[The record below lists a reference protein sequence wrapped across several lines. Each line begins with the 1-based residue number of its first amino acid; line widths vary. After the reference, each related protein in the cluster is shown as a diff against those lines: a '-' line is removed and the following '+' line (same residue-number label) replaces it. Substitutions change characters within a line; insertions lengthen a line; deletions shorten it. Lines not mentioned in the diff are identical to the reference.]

1 MELLFERTMSL
12 KQYASACAKMPP
24 VFIAGYGGRTKKV
37 QEALGVSQ
45 VIELK
50 HEEGYT
56 TSSSTSADIKDCIEI
71 YINGEC
77 TRKLSSADEVEPY
90 FLSVLQKDTA
100 VFIDITSMSVRLLA
114 IVLSSLAFVL
124 ADKPEIPGVYCGY
137 AELKAYNRR
146 GILSKKEAGKQSQ
159 FELYSD
165 FAPLGPL
172 PNFVS
177 IGSDEDKQLWV
188 VLLGFE
194 GYRTGTI
201 HDELSRI
208 DDIIALVTI
217 PSLKL
222 GWSNYAVAENSH
234 FLRGIDHCLP
244 TINYVA
250 AVSPFS
256 VYNTLCEL
264 QEKYSEYRLQ
274 ISPFSTKVN
283 SLGVLLYALNNPE
296 CSLVFDNPLEKSRP
310 QEEHSDIYHVYE
322 VTEPLK
328 RAGIGKGD
336 IDENY

>member
-1 MELLFERTMSL
+1 MNL
-12 KQYASACAKMPP
+12 KQYASACAGKPL
-24 VFIAGYGGRTKKV
+24 VFIASYRGRTKKV
-37 QEALGVSQ
+37 QAELGVTQ
-45 VIELK
+45 IIELK
-50 HEEGYT
+50 HEESYT

-71 YINGEC
+71 YSNGQC
-77 TRKLSSADEVEPY
+77 MKKLNSADELELY
-90 FLSVLQKDTA
+90 FLDVLQGNAA
-100 VFIDITSMSVRLLA
+100 VFIDITSMGVRLLA

-124 ADKPEIPGVYCGY
+124 EDKPEIPGIYCGY
-137 AELKAYNRR
+137 AELKAYTRR
-146 GILSKKEAGKQSQ
+146 GILAKKETGKQSQ
-159 FELYSD
+159 FELYSG

-177 IGSDEDKQLWV
+177 TGSDEDKQLWI

-222 GWSNYAVAENSH
+222 GWSNYAVTENSH
-234 FLRGIDHCLP
+234 FLRGVDHCVP
-244 TINYVA
+244 TIRYVTA
-250 AVSPFS
+250 ASPFS

-296 CSLVFDNPLEKSRP
+296 CSLVFDNPLEASRP
-310 QEEHSDIYHVYE
+310 QEEYSDIYHVYE
-322 VTEPLK
+322 VTEPL
-328 RAGIGKGD
+328 RRVGIKGGD
-336 IDENY
+336 IDENN